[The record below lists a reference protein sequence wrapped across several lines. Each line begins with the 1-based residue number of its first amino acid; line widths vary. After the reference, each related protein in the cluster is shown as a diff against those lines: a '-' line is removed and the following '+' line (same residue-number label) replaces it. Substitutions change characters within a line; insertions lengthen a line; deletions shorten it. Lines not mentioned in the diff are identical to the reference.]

1 MRGMN
6 ERWNKEGRKGTW
18 KEGRKEGKKEGV
30 WNIEGRSIGHVRSE
44 DGKE

>member
-1 MRGMN
+1 MKDGTR
-6 ERWNKEGRKGTW
+6 KEGKEHGR

>member
-1 MRGMN
+1 MKDGTR
-6 ERWNKEGRKGTW
+6 KEG
-18 KEGRKEGKKEGV
+18 KEHGRKEGKKEGV

>member
-1 MRGMN
+1 MKDGTR
-6 ERWNKEGRKGTW
+6 KEG
-18 KEGRKEGKKEGV
+18 KEHGRKEGKKDGV